1 MLSSRYASRDQLRG
15 FSLLGLA
22 ALSLGLHIWFVAS
35 ALILAS
41 TSEDADYL
49 FVSANF
55 RTFAAST
62 LLGVL
67 LVFGGHGLVRRAA
80 IRTGGGCTASP
91 ESFSV
96 ADVAWARPLLLFAVS
111 LLALGNL
118 VPWLANVMSVLSHV
132 VVDLR
137 WWWTSVIVFWLLA
150 GIDRR
155 LNGMMRAWIGRVV
168 PASSIP
174 VRRFVL
180 GMTVMTIT
188 AGWAMVGT
196 PHLRFSSVLHGDEP
210 RYVRYCEMFYRGTG
224 FELSRYSRDRA
235 AVEIGEFRIWRNFTL
250 LAKKLPGELR
260 QLAMDAENWLAEPS
274 RRFNRARVVPVNIL
288 IGKNGG
294 TYQQHLPGLSFMM
307 LPAYVLDRQI
317 GGVQVGSEWPRRLWA
332 VNSFSLTAYVVLA
345 FLVLGLLRRLGY
357 TRPVSFVAMLAVIL
371 TFPVAAFP
379 FQFYP
384 EVIAGVFVCLV
395 TGYVCRP
402 WKNVS
407 SSFLAGAF
415 AGYLPWLHVRF
426 GGIALILAAAA
437 GVALRNDARRLCGF
451 AVGFGVVLACL
462 SLYLYCITGS
472 IVPTALW
479 PADGGS
485 VLSFSGMT
493 RSAWAYLLDRD
504 WGVLPYAPVLLL
516 AAPGYWFLF
525 RCQRQVAWLCVLL
538 PAALI
543 APAAGYSV
551 IPGASTPTRFIV
563 AIVPLAAV
571 PLAEILSRHGGR
583 RIVQIGFGL
592 LFMLSLDNA
601 LAYNLHHQKHYGPL
615 VDWSFSGWKT
625 NLLFPDAGR
634 APWDVSVTN
643 GLLLTAWLAVL
654 ISLVTAPAVMQWLQA
669 RNAGRISIAGRRL
682 HARAGAGMLV
692 GAAVLVLLGTAVSGV
707 INSRSHHR
715 FRVPPRTAA
724 LEAAALLEEIEHC
737 AVCLSTRRGDIGTKT
752 VYEMLDDLG
761 VPPRL
766 CGASSIVRLQASNGQ
781 FVGARRRL
789 VLADGE
795 ESGSS
800 KRLKIIDPNGGC
812 VESGDVVF
820 LQTEAG
826 FYLRPVGE
834 ARRISANGIRTG
846 PWERFMIRARG
857 GGVIRR
863 RDTISLQTP
872 TGNYVAAELGGGAP
886 LYANRTQ
893 AGPWERFTLTAL
905 D

>member
-1 MLSSRYASRDQLRG
+1 
-15 FSLLGLA
+15 
-22 ALSLGLHIWFVAS
+22 
-35 ALILAS
+35 
-41 TSEDADYL
+41 
-49 FVSANF
+49 
-55 RTFAAST
+55 
-62 LLGVL
+62 
-67 LVFGGHGLVRRAA
+67 
-80 IRTGGGCTASP
+80 
-91 ESFSV
+91 
-96 ADVAWARPLLLFAVS
+96 
-111 LLALGNL
+111 
-118 VPWLANVMSVLSHV
+118 
-132 VVDLR
+132 
-137 WWWTSVIVFWLLA
+137 
-150 GIDRR
+150 
-155 LNGMMRAWIGRVV
+155 MRARIGRVV
-168 PASSIP
+168 SASSIS

-188 AGWAMVGT
+188 AVWVMAGT

-224 FELSRYSRDRA
+224 FELSLYSRDRA
-235 AVEIGEFRIWRNFTL
+235 AVEIGELRIWRNFTL

-260 QLAMDAENWLAEPS
+260 QLATDAADWLVEPS

-357 TRPVSFVAMLAVIL
+357 TRRVSFVAMLAVIL

-379 FQFYP
+379 FQLYP

-485 VLSFSGMT
+485 FLSLSGMT
-493 RSAWAYLLDRD
+493 RNAWAYLLDRD
-504 WGVLPYAPVLLL
+504 WGVFPYTPVLLL
-516 AAPGYWFLF
+516 AVPGYWFLF
-525 RCQRQVAWLCVLL
+525 RCQWQVAWLCVLL
-538 PAALI
+538 PTALI
-543 APAAGYSV
+543 APAAGYSL
-551 IPGASTPTRFIV
+551 IPGASTPSRFIV

-625 NLLFPDAGR
+625 NLLFPA
-634 APWDVSVTN
+634 DVSVTN
-643 GLLLTAWLAVL
+643 GLLLTAWLVVL
-654 ISLVTAPAVMQWLQA
+654 ISLAAAPAVMQWLQA
-669 RNAGRISIAGRRL
+669 TVGRQL
-682 HARAGAGMLV
+682 HARAGASMLM
-692 GAAVLVLLGTAVSGV
+692 GATVFVLLGTAVSGV
-707 INSRSHHR
+707 INSWSHHP

-724 LEAAALLEEIEHC
+724 LEAAALLEEIDHC
-737 AVCLSTRRGDIGTKT
+737 AVCLSTRRGEIGTKT
-752 VYEMLDDLG
+752 VWEMLDDLG
-761 VPPRL
+761 VTPRL
-766 CGASSIVRLQASNGQ
+766 CGASSIIRLQASNGQ
-781 FVGARRRL
+781 FVRSRR
-789 VLADGE
+789 GW
-795 ESGSS
+795 SW
-800 KRLKIIDPNGGC
+800 
-812 VESGDVVF
+812 
-820 LQTEAG
+820 
-826 FYLRPVGE
+826 
-834 ARRISANGIRTG
+834 RTG
-846 PWERFMIRARG
+846 RGVARA
-857 GGVIRR
+857 
-863 RDTISLQTP
+863 S
-872 TGNYVAAELGGGAP
+872 A
-886 LYANRTQ
+886 
-893 AGPWERFTLTAL
+893 
-905 D
+905 